1 MGGSGVSSGSRPATF
16 QPCKEPQTQVKG
28 RYRDVTGTSLGGRV
42 SAGSQGGLCGEL
54 LRIESALGV
63 RLKL

>member
-16 QPCKEPQTQVKG
+16 QPRNEPQTQVCG
-28 RYRDVTGTSLGGRV
+28 RYRQVPGRAGRSLVGQV
-42 SAGSQGGLCGEL
+42 SAGSQGGLRGEL

-63 RLKL
+63 F